1 MEEGRIWKG
10 CAKASGNY
18 IDVNWVEA
26 TITSSPSVYLGNLSI
41 RLDINYSSG
50 RKISPLLVMALAAF
64 QSV

>member
-26 TITSSPSVYLGNLSI
+26 TITSSPNVYLGNLSI
-41 RLDINYSSG
+41 RLDITQVEGKSLPY
-50 RKISPLLVMALAAF
+50 
-64 QSV
+64 